1 MFSCSFQTTLSQKCL
16 LPFSRC
22 GRLQRTK
29 RTLLMDLC
37 ALVAGKCWSNT
48 TTAWHHQ
55 TMAEFLKL
63 FLLRWI
69 SCIIMYCCLIGR
81 NTYYLS
87 PMCDRDLVKFLC
99 PDLLIKPCEALV
111 QRLETC
117 LTVWMPTMASSIG
130 ALGLEHEGTLYY
142 IVWLCSYEELW
153 EMLQGFVYFLGNHR
167 PAKYINISTKWTKV
181 VITSRGNLNIL
192 WLFEISLFIPF

>member
-37 ALVAGKCWSNT
+37 ALVAGKCWSIT
-48 TTAWHHQ
+48 TTAWHYQ

-69 SCIIMYCCLIGR
+69 SFIIMYCNLIGR

-87 PMCDRDLVKFLC
+87 PMCDQVLVKFLC

-111 QRLETC
+111 QRHETC
-117 LTVWMPTMASSIG
+117 LPVIRMPIIASSTVPL
-130 ALGLEHEGTLYY
+130 ALSMRAHCTISCVCVLMKNMDCGK
-142 IVWLCSYEELW
+142 CFKDSRFLW
-153 EMLQGFVYFLGNHR
+153 
-167 PAKYINISTKWTKV
+167 KS
-181 VITSRGNLNIL
+181 
-192 WLFEISLFIPF
+192 